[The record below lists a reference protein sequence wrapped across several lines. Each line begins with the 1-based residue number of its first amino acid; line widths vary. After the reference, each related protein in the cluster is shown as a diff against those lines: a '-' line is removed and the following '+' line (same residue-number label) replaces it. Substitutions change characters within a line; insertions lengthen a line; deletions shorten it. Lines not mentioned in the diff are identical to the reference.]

1 MVDGPTYGVGLVSRF
16 PVRGWW
22 IRRFR
27 AAPFRLPLL
36 VPMQPRPR
44 LVPVP
49 DEPRLAI
56 AALIEGPSGP
66 FTVVTTHLS
75 FVPGYNVRQLRS
87 LTRWV
92 ARMPGPVFLLGDLN
106 LPGTL
111 PSLVTGWRQLARQ
124 PTYPADGPR
133 VQFDHVLAHGSAE
146 PVDAQALVARG
157 ERPLRPRR
165 GRPGADL
172 TRCAESAQL
181 SSAASSSA
189 VGRPSGRS
197 TRPLAT

>member
-1 MVDGPTYGVGLVSRF
+1 MDEVVDGPTYGLGLVSRF

-56 AALIEGPSGP
+56 AAVIEGPSGL

-111 PSLVTGWRQLARQ
+111 PGLVTGWRQLARQ

-146 PVDAQALVARG
+146 PADAQALSLAVS
-157 ERPLRPRR
+157 
-165 GRPGADL
+165 DH
-172 TRCAESAQL
+172 CAL
-181 SSAASSSA
+181 G
-189 VGRPSGRS
+189 VDIPVR
-197 TRPLAT
+197 T